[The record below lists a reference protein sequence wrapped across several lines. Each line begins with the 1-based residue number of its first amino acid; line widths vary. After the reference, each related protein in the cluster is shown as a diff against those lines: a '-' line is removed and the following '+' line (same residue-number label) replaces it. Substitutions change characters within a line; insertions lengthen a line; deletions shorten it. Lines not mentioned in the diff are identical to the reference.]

1 MIGVLTPLQF
11 FALAMMLALMMAV
24 SAMGDE

>member
-1 MIGVLTPLQF
+1 MIGVLSPLQF
-11 FALAMMLALMMAV
+11 FGLALMLACMMAV

>member
-1 MIGVLTPLQF
+1 MIGELTPVQF
-11 FALAMMLALMMAV
+11 FVLAMMLALMMAI

>member
-1 MIGVLTPLQF
+1 MIGELTPVQF
-11 FALAMMLALMMAV
+11 FVLAMMLALMMAV

>member
-11 FALAMMLALMMAV
+11 FVLAIMLALMMAV

>member
-1 MIGVLTPLQF
+1 MIGEFTPLQF